1 VSDGQLTEKD
11 RVEVEDSLKRLG
23 KEWHFAGGT
32 VRLGDEHTILV
43 EVTGTLTTERTGWCT
58 TCSTTSRTVS
68 KCSSSV
74 LSNAALSMSAF
85 DFTRSDQVGSV
96 TWLI

>member
-1 VSDGQLTEKD
+1 MTAKHREKVMIAGYHGGIVSDGQLTEKN

-43 EVTGTLTTERTGWCT
+43 EVTGTLTTEQYG
-58 TCSTTSRTVS
+58 V
-68 KCSSSV
+68 V
-74 LSNAALSMSAF
+74 HNMFDDESNRIEVQQF
-85 DFTRSDQVGSV
+85 GV
-96 TWLI
+96 I